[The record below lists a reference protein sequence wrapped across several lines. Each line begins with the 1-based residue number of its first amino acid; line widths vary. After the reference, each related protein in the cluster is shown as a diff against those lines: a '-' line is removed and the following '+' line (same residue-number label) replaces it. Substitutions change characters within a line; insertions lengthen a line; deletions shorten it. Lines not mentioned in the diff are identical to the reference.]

1 MNHPNNEIEK
11 QILKLEVLKKQLEI
25 KSNNISVAMGQNYGK
40 IATID
45 FESLGLQLQQV
56 QNQIANLEK
65 QIKELNSERAN
76 E

>member
-40 IATID
+40 IATTD